1 MPEQTTLT
9 VPNTAIEFLKAG
21 LKYFD
26 AADKQQECL
35 NYLLEAR
42 AMNPNLQGLNYA
54 LGCYCNRHS
63 QNYKSYSF
71 FKRELELYPD
81 APESLKENIYHL
93 LGWAA
98 SNLGKCEEA
107 VFYLSQA
114 IKLNTNKH
122 SYYNYGDLLY
132 MTNHAYGFN
141 DLQITDLA
149 NSSYENCFK
158 EQFETEREII
168 KTKLKANE
176 QLKHNKCRIGILS
189 SYIHSQAAEVLLI
202 DIFKNIN
209 RTKYDFYSYYINDVM
224 DFEDDCTKEYR
235 NLSQS
240 FINIKNKTPLEI
252 AELIIRDE
260 IDILIDTLGHV
271 KNNSLNVFS
280 LKPAPI
286 QISMV
291 GYWGSTG
298 LPQMDYLLVQK
309 GWTKP
314 EETINYHEKIIE
326 VEHFHYRAK
335 HQDINISEAPCL
347 ANDFI
352 TFGCFNRGQKI
363 NSKVLS
369 IWSVIL
375 NLLPNSNLILNYL
388 TLCEA
393 EFRED
398 MWIFFES
405 QGISRTRIK
414 LHGYVSTEAYF
425 HLHNEIDIVLDPF
438 PFSGG
443 CTTVDALW
451 MGVPVI
457 TKKGDGTAG
466 RFSESFLNLCKVPEL
481 ISENEE
487 DYILKAIALGKDFN
501 RIQNYKNTLRDKL
514 IESKISDPKAAAK
527 HFEQALEIIIEL
539 EQKKQKESQ
548 LPERIPQ

>member
-1 MPEQTTLT
+1 MLNQTT
-9 VPNTAIEFLKAG
+9 AIIPDAAKELLEASLKC
-21 LKYFD
+21 FD
-26 AADKQQECL
+26 DADKQQECL
-35 NYLLEAR
+35 DYLLKAR
-42 AMNPNLQGLNYA
+42 AINPNLQKLNYA
-54 LGCYCNRHS
+54 LGCYFNRLI
-63 QNYKSYSF
+63 QDYKSYSF
-71 FKRELELYPD
+71 LKSELELYPNST
-81 APESLKENIYHL
+81 ESFKEHIYHCL
-93 LGWAA
+93 SWSA
-98 SNLGKCEEA
+98 SSLGKCEEA
-107 VFYLSQA
+107 IFYLSQA

-122 SYYNYGDLLY
+122 SYYSDLIY
-132 MTNHAYGFN
+132 MANHADGFN

-149 NSSYENCFK
+149 NTSYQQCFK
-158 EQFETEREII
+158 EQLQSERKII
-168 KTKLKANE
+168 KTKLKAKE
-176 QLKHNKCRIGILS
+176 QRKHNRCRIGILS
-189 SYIHSQAAEVLLI
+189 SCIHSQSAEVLLI

-209 RTKYDFYSYYINDVM
+209 KTKYDFYSYYINDG

-235 NLSQS
+235 DLSQS
-240 FINIKNKTPLEI
+240 FVNIKNKTPLEI
-252 AELIIRDE
+252 AELIVDDE

-271 KNNSLNVFS
+271 KHNSLDIFS

-314 EETINYHEKIIE
+314 EEVTNYHEKIIE

-335 HQDINISEAPCL
+335 YKDVDILKAPCL
-347 ANDFI
+347 VNDFI

-369 IWSVIL
+369 IWSIIL
-375 NLLPNSNLILNYL
+375 NLLPNSNLVLSYIALG
-388 TLCEA
+388 EA

-398 MWIFFES
+398 MWGFFES

-414 LHGYVSTEAYF
+414 LHGYISTEAYF

-443 CTTVDALW
+443 CTTIDALW

-457 TKKGDGTAG
+457 TKKGDRTAG
-466 RFSESFLNLCKVPEL
+466 RFSEDFLNLCKVPEL
-481 ISENEE
+481 ISENEQ
-487 DYILKAIALGKDFN
+487 DYIFKAIELGKDFN

-514 IESKISDPKAAAK
+514 IESKILDPKAAAK
-527 HFEQALEIIIEL
+527 HFEEALETIIEL
-539 EQKKQKESQ
+539 ELNKQKENS
-548 LPERIPQ
+548 LPEKIPQ

>member
-54 LGCYCNRHS
+54 LGCYFNRHI

-71 FKRELELYPD
+71 FKRELELYPNT
-81 APESLKENIYHL
+81 AESLKENIYHL

-98 SNLGKCEEA
+98 SCLGKCEEA
-107 VFYLSQA
+107 VSYIYQA

-122 SYYNYGDLLY
+122 SYYSDLLY

-141 DLQITDLA
+141 DLQITNLA
-149 NSSYENCFK
+149 NVSYEECLK
-158 EQFETEREII
+158 KQFQTEREII
-168 KTKLKANE
+168 KTKLKRRE
-176 QLKHNKCRIGILS
+176 HLKRNKFKIGILS
-189 SYIHSQAAEVLLI
+189 SYIHSEAAEVLLI

-209 RTKYDFYSYYINDVM
+209 KTKYDFYSYSINDVM
-224 DFEDDCTKEYR
+224 DFEDECTKEYKK
-235 NLSQS
+235 LSQS

-260 IDILIDTLGHV
+260 IDILIDTLDHV
-271 KNNSLNVFS
+271 NNNSLNVFS

-314 EETINYHEKIIE
+314 EEVTNYHEKIIE

-335 HQDINISEAPCL
+335 HQNIDILEAPCL

-363 NSKVLS
+363 NSKLLS
-369 IWSVIL
+369 IWSI
-375 NLLPNSNLILNYL
+375 ILNYL
-388 TLCEA
+388 PNSRLILSYITLGEA
-393 EFRED
+393 EFKED
-398 MWIFFES
+398 MWRFFES

-414 LHGYVSTEAYF
+414 LHECISTEAYF
-425 HLHNEIDIVLDPF
+425 HLYNEIDIALDPF

-443 CTTVDALW
+443 CTTIDALW

-457 TKKGDGTAG
+457 TKKGDKTAG

-481 ISENEE
+481 ISENEQ
-487 DYILKAIALGKDFN
+487 DYILKALELGKDFN
-501 RIQNYKNTLRDKL
+501 RIQNYKQTLRDKL
-514 IESKISDPKAAAK
+514 INSGISDPKAAAK
-527 HFEQALEIIIEL
+527 HFEQALDTIIEL
-539 EQKKQKESQ
+539 EQKKQNENA